1 MNPKDFDGF
10 SEEELIRHQRKLVG
24 RMNLVINAFISTE
37 EFKKRQRE
45 YDEFTEWLWN
55 KEKK

>member
-1 MNPKDFDGF
+1 MKLDDTFHGFDD
-10 SEEELIRHQRKLVG
+10 EQLIRYQRILIF
-24 RMNLVINAFISTE
+24 RMNLTRWDISAE
-37 EFKKRQRE
+37 EFKKRQQE

>member
-1 MNPKDFDGF
+1 VKLDDTFHGFDD
-10 SEEELIRHQRKLVG
+10 EQLIRYQRILIF
-24 RMNLVINAFISTE
+24 RMNLTRWDISAE
-37 EFKKRQRE
+37 EFKKRQQE